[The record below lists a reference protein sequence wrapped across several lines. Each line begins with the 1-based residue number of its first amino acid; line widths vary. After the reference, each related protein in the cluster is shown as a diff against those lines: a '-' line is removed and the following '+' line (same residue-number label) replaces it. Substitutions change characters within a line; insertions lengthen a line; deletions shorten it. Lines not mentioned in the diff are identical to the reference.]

1 MWRTV
6 WILALSVTAPGWSA
20 FARAETEPANKS
32 DLRVEELTSF
42 PPSYGVHRPRGAC
55 LCRGKLGEKVELA
68 KMAELRSRLSK
79 GVACLA
85 SDFDGNGFLDFA
97 LLRQGWNE
105 DSNAIGTTDVIV
117 LMYGPDGWIRSV
129 ALPRRVSIFSF
140 GLYRARGEAGR
151 FGEPASETDGLVDW
165 GEGGSTLVFLYKRGL
180 FEVSAHASEDH

>member
-1 MWRTV
+1 MWRIV
-6 WILALSVTAPGWSA
+6 WILALSTTELGWLA
-20 FARAETEPANKS
+20 FAHAETEPVNKS

-42 PPSYGVHRPRGAC
+42 PPKYGVNRPLGAC

-68 KMAELRSRLSK
+68 RMAEIRSRLSK

-105 DSNAIGTTDVIV
+105 DSNAIGTTDVLV

-129 ALPRRVSIFSF
+129 ALPRRVSISSF
-140 GLYRARGEAGR
+140 ELYRATGEAGP
-151 FGEPASETDGLVDW
+151 FGEPASETDGLVDE
-165 GEGGSTLVFLYKRGL
+165 GEGGSTFVFLYKRGL
-180 FEVSAHASEDH
+180 FEVSEHASEHH